1 MPTSTAIEKHL
12 YSYVYNGSLIKESY
26 MYQCPKSECKSTDT
40 YKEKIMG
47 NDTGDRICK
56 KCGYTTSANSFR
68 KENTEEKEL

>member
-1 MPTSTAIEKHL
+1 
-12 YSYVYNGSLIKESY
+12 

-68 KENTEEKEL
+68 KENIEGKEL